1 MKYLKS
7 SDLEGTEMLITGQIC
22 RSAKLI
28 FLLDY
33 FHNFV
38 YQQTAEVKK
47 KKNTSIFESAV
58 LRVSKIQTICLHNVP
73 ICYPFS

>member
-47 KKNTSIFESAV
+47 KKTHQFLNPQF
-58 LRVSKIQTICLHNVP
+58 
-73 ICYPFS
+73 

>member
-47 KKNTSIFESAV
+47 KKKTHQFLNPQF
-58 LRVSKIQTICLHNVP
+58 
-73 ICYPFS
+73 